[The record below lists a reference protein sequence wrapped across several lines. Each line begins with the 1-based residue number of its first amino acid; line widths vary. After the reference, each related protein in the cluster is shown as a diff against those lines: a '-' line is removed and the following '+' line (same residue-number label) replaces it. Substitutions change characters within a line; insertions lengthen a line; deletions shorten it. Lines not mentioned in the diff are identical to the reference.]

1 MVLFIG
7 EWDLETK
14 IYVLDVLYYWLIIRL
29 SYKNFLSSL
38 TTYQIGFTFHCKSG
52 CRSQWIFIVI
62 ILLSFSHLTPF
73 WVKCALDRQKLN
85 ALKLFRTVSVW
96 KPAEGKPVVTGV
108 QYTPV
113 SSGVR
118 CSSPSTAP
126 QLSQTWSVCNT
137 LQGHSGGGKSTLRLP
152 PDAASDWLWAYKK
165 RVNERLALAET
176 CLRSLGGIALSSSSV
191 RQARRAGGGWGRPV
205 SCLPPYWRWLPITST
220 SLCPAPSP
228 IPGSWCCWTPL
239 SGAHSKWWDAARGWF
254 SVPSLKQYFRGKENF
269 RPLSHEMDIFVAQ

>member
-1 MVLFIG
+1 MHLN
-7 EWDLETK
+7 
-14 IYVLDVLYYWLIIRL
+14 Y
-29 SYKNFLSSL
+29 
-38 TTYQIGFTFHCKSG
+38 SG
-52 CRSQWIFIVI
+52 
-62 ILLSFSHLTPF
+62 
-73 WVKCALDRQKLN
+73 
-85 ALKLFRTVSVW
+85 TVSVW

-137 LQGHSGGGKSTLRLP
+137 LQGHSGGGKSALRLP

-191 RQARRAGGGWGRPV
+191 RQARRAGGG
-205 SCLPPYWRWLPITST
+205 
-220 SLCPAPSP
+220 
-228 IPGSWCCWTPL
+228 
-239 SGAHSKWWDAARGWF
+239 
-254 SVPSLKQYFRGKENF
+254 
-269 RPLSHEMDIFVAQ
+269 